1 MDKEFFRKKYKAKR
15 EELLPDAIE
24 EMSLAISNRAL
35 ELPIWDG
42 TYYHI
47 FLSIAEKKEVQTEFL
62 LHILQGRDKSVVV
75 SKTSFSKNE
84 MEHFLLQENT
94 RIKVSDYGIPEPVDG
109 IEIPVGKLDVVFVPL
124 LAFDING
131 NRIGYGKGFYDGFLT
146 QCDKDTIFVGLS
158 FFEPETTIA
167 YNQLDIPLH
176 FCITPKKI
184 YTFKNSN
191 YI

>member
-1 MDKEFFRKKYKAKR
+1 MDKKIFRKKYKAKR

-47 FLSIAEKKEVQTEFL
+47 FLTISEKKEVHTEFL
-62 LHILQGRDKSVVV
+62 LHILQGRDKSIVV
-75 SKTSFSKNE
+75 SKTNFSKNE

-109 IEIPVGKLDVVFVPL
+109 IEIPVEKLDVVFVPL
-124 LAFDING
+124 LAFDVNG
-131 NRIGYGKGFYDGFLT
+131 NRIGYEKGFYDGFLA

-167 YNQLDIPLH
+167 YSHLDIPLH